1 MPFSYG
7 ILCEGDSDL
16 YTLEI
21 ICRRVA
27 EIHDSEINLI
37 SDVSE
42 PVNGPVSKANIKA
55 KTRLFIANG
64 ANFGIYVADLDK
76 GTIDKSRLFKDSI
89 EAVDT
94 LWMEGAV
101 IGVPNPHLEEW
112 LIKDEDFIKNQLDL
126 NRSSPLPHPA
136 ESPKNRMKQLVS
148 QNGPDELTV
157 GEFRK
162 IVAEGMNLDTLIS
175 KSPSFSA
182 FVRSMNTALNYLK
195 R

>member
-21 ICRRVA
+21 ICRRIA
-27 EIHDSEINLI
+27 EMHGREVRLDSSI
-37 SDVSE
+37 SE
-42 PVNGPVSKANIKA
+42 PVNGPVSKTNIKA
-55 KTRLFIANG
+55 KTRLFMANSVD
-64 ANFGIYVADLDK
+64 FGVYVADFDK
-76 GTIDKSRLFKDSI
+76 GTIDKIRLFKESI
-89 EAVDT
+89 EAVNT
-94 LWMEGAV
+94 IWLEGAV

-112 LIKDEDFIKNQLDL
+112 LIKDEDFIKNELGL
-126 NRSSPLPHPA
+126 NRSSPLPHPT

-157 GEFRK
+157 GEFRR
-162 IVAEGMNLDTLIS
+162 IIAEGMSLDILIN

-182 FVRSMNTALNYLK
+182 FVKSMKTSLNYLN